1 MLKSPTGSRFP
12 SRRSKEAQRMAEV
25 IKAVFFVIVFL
36 IFCVLIATMLVWV
49 ILLIVKDIIELWRE
63 IKE

>member
-1 MLKSPTGSRFP
+1 MPSPTGCRFP

-25 IKAVFFVIVFL
+25 IKAVSFMIVFEL
-36 IFCVLIATMLVWV
+36 LFVLSATSLVWV
-49 ILLIVKDIIELWRE
+49 ILIIVKDIIELWRK